1 MYNILHMNDLRKRDI
16 LDLQS
21 DIEKTI
27 KSLSLDQKKQKLME
41 LQSKTLESNFWADNK
56 EAKQI
61 MAEIA
66 YIQDEVSTAEALKK
80 DIDSLADIFDSITKE
95 TEQNLLIDDF
105 LALRERLDKFE
116 LRKFLSD
123 QYDSSPAILSIYA
136 GQGGTESNDW
146 VEMLFRMY
154 TMYFDK
160 QNWKY
165 TISEMTKGNETGLQ
179 NVTIYI
185 DGPFAYGTLKKEHG
199 THRLVRISP
208 FNSQGLRQTTF
219 AGVEVLP
226 MLENEDPELEIPDK
240 DILFKA
246 VKSGGPGG
254 QNVNKTSSAVQITH
268 IPTGI
273 TVQSS
278 SERSQLQNRENAMK
292 ILKAKLWRI
301 KEEEKLT
308 KISDIKG
315 EYKIAGWGN
324 QIRNYI
330 LHPYKMV
337 KDLRTGVELND
348 PESVLNGD
356 IDELVEAEI
365 RMK

>member
-16 LDLQS
+16 VDLQK
-21 DIEKTI
+21 DIEETI
-27 KSLSLDQKKQKLME
+27 KNLNIGEKREKLIN
-41 LQSKTLESNFWADNK
+41 LQNQTLEQNFWSHNSK
-56 EAKQI
+56 AKQI
-61 MAEIA
+61 MEEIK
-66 YIQDEVSTAEALKK
+66 YIQEEINTAEELKN
-80 DIDSLADIFDSITKE
+80 DIDTLVQIFNSITNE
-95 TEQNLLIDDF
+95 TEQNQLIEEYTT
-105 LALRERLDKFE
+105 LRKKLDNFE
-116 LRKFLSD
+116 LRKFLSGE
-123 QYDSSPAILSIYA
+123 YDSAPAIISIYS

-160 QNWKY
+160 KGWQYSVQEMEKGSEAG
-165 TISEMTKGNETGLQ
+165 IST
-179 NVTIYI
+179 VTILVNQPLAFGI
-185 DGPFAYGTLKKEHG
+185 LKKEHG

-208 FNSQGLRQTTF
+208 FNAQGLRQTTF

-226 MLENEDPELEIPDK
+226 VIEEDDSLEIPEK

-246 VKSGGPGG
+246 VKAGGPGG

-268 IPTGI
+268 IPTNI

-278 SERSQLQNRENAMK
+278 NERSQVQNRENAMN
-292 ILKAKLWRI
+292 ILRAKLWRI
-301 KEEEKLT
+301 KEEQRLS

-315 EYKIAGWGN
+315 EYKVAGWGN
-324 QIRNYI
+324 QIRNYV

-337 KDLRTGVELND
+337 KDLRTGIELND
-348 PESVLNGD
+348 PESVLDGN

-365 RMK
+365 RMQ